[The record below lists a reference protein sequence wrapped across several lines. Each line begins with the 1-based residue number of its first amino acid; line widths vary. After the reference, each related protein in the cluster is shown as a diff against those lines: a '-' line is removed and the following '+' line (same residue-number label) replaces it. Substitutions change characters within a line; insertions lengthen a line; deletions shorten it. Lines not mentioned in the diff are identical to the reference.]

1 MSILYSEL
9 IVDILSRLP
18 VKSLCRFRCV
28 SKSWLALINNPRF
41 VKMHLAQ
48 THRRRLVVSAESLYS
63 VDIETISSNDDNIAS
78 VEIDFPR
85 SKLNHEV
92 DSLLCIG
99 SCNGLLCVLT
109 EPNDLVVF
117 NPCTNEC
124 KQIPDFRSRI
134 VYEPPSLHGFG
145 YAESID
151 DYKFVKIEHPGKF
164 VDVYSLRKDS
174 WTSIQNNLH
183 FVDKCYMQGIPLNG
197 AIHWMV
203 NKLEDSSLI
212 AAFDLVEEKFKTL
225 PPPDILLDN
234 DCIYTLGLLRGN
246 LCLVTEKRDQR
257 NQLWIMKEYA
267 VKSSWTRI
275 VISDLFFSLQPLC
288 YLNTSETM
296 LLFIDM
302 QHLVFCNPKDGKFKY
317 VKVDGIQNRDDDV
330 TDEVDDVGDDWCDV
344 DVYVES
350 LVSPNYKNDF
360 AREEK
365 VLEYWFQ

>member
-9 IVDILSRLP
+9 IVDILLRLP

-28 SKSWLALINNPRF
+28 SKSWLVLINNPRF

-48 THRRRLVVSAESLYS
+48 TRRRRLVVSAWSLYS
-63 VDIETISSNDDNIAS
+63 VDIETIFSNDDNIAA

-85 SKLNHEV
+85 SKLNHEI

-109 EPNDLVVF
+109 EPNDLVVY

-134 VYEPPSLHGFG
+134 LYEPPSLHGFG

-174 WTSIQNNLH
+174 WTSIQNNIH
-183 FVDKCYMQGIPLNG
+183 FVDKCYMLGIPLNG

-203 NKLEDSSLI
+203 NKLEDSSVI
-212 AAFDLVEEKFKTL
+212 AALIWWRRSSK
-225 PPPDILLDN
+225 PYLLL
-234 DCIYTLGLLRGN
+234 I
-246 LCLVTEKRDQR
+246 
-257 NQLWIMKEYA
+257 
-267 VKSSWTRI
+267 
-275 VISDLFFSLQPLC
+275 
-288 YLNTSETM
+288 
-296 LLFIDM
+296 
-302 QHLVFCNPKDGKFKY
+302 FC
-317 VKVDGIQNRDDDV
+317 
-330 TDEVDDVGDDWCDV
+330 
-344 DVYVES
+344 
-350 LVSPNYKNDF
+350 
-360 AREEK
+360 
-365 VLEYWFQ
+365 